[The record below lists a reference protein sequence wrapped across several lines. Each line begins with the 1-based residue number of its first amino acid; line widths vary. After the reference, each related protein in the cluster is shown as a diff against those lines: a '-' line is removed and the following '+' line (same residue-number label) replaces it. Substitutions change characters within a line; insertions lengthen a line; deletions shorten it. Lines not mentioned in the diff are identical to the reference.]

1 MFIVK
6 LSPIL
11 LGGLIISIHIM
22 NLESRLNTIFEDPRL
37 DGEDVENSKSQ
48 IIYSLVPEVM
58 WDNLLPILIEMLKH
72 RSKKPYWNI
81 ITEVLYYASNDNRPM
96 PINEIIA
103 LLFVCSAEKDG
114 IQDGNLVWSI
124 THKLKGVSYNSDYEP
139 VDDPAVWILIQEF
152 SSKMKNES

>member
-1 MFIVK
+1 MVK
-6 LSPIL
+6 HFPIL
-11 LGGLIISIHIM
+11 LGDFNFSNHIM

-37 DGEDVENSKSQ
+37 DAENVENSKSQ
-48 IIYSLVPEVM
+48 IIYSLVPEIT
-58 WDNLLPILIEMLKH
+58 WENLLPILIKMLKN
-72 RSKKPYWNI
+72 RSKKRYWNT

-124 THKLKGVSYNSDYEP
+124 THKLKGVSYSSDYEP
-139 VDDPAVWILIQEF
+139 VNDPAVWILIQEF
-152 SSKMKNES
+152 SNKMQNLER